1 MNRVCAVLA
10 TGCMALAVFA
20 SGGCGSGDGSATA
33 KNAAKKDEHAKEGE
47 HKGEGKHKEG
57 IIKLSDE
64 EAARA
69 GVRTVAAQEQELA
82 DTLTLTATVQANR
95 ERIAHV
101 LPRVPG
107 RITSVPVKLGDAVRQ
122 GQTLA
127 VLESIEVGEAYSAYA
142 QALAEANVAKTA
154 FERAERLHAEQII
167 PGKEHQR
174 ARGEYEKT
182 RAQVQAAAGKLKMLG
197 VSPSAGAKGASVS
210 AFPVTAPLAGTV
222 IERKAVLGELA
233 KADESLFTV
242 ADLSR
247 VWLEANV
254 SDADLGRVRNGAR
267 ARAQIAG
274 LPDEAFEG
282 KVGHVGA
289 VMDKETRTAK
299 AIIELPN
306 PKGLLRP
313 QMFASVAIEVGSS
326 RKVLALPES
335 AVTLVQG
342 LPTVFVEEAA
352 GFEAR
357 PVELAGRLAGKVVI
371 KSGVQP
377 GDLVVIEGVYALKAR
392 LLKSQIGSGHAH

>member
-1 MNRVCAVLA
+1 MSRLWAILA
-10 TGCMALAVFA
+10 AGCTALALLA
-20 SGGCGSGDGSATA
+20 GGGCGSRDGDAVA
-33 KNAAKKDEHAKEGE
+33 KNAGKKDEHAKEKDE
-47 HKGEGKHKEG
+47 HKDEG

-69 GVRTVAAQEQELA
+69 GVRTVAVQEQELA

-101 LPRVPG
+101 APRVPG
-107 RITSVPVKLGDAVRQ
+107 RITSVSAKLGDSVRQ

-127 VLESIEVGEAYSAYA
+127 VLESIEVGEAYSAHA

-154 FERAERLHAEQII
+154 FERAERLHTEQII
-167 PGKEHQR
+167 PGKEYQR

-182 RAQVQAAAGKLKMLG
+182 RAQVVAAAGKLKMLG
-197 VSPSAGAKGASVS
+197 VAPSAGAKSGGVS
-210 AFPVTAPLAGTV
+210 AFPVTAPLGGTV

-233 KADESLFTV
+233 KIDESLFVV
-242 ADLSR
+242 ADLSK

-254 SDADLGRVRNGAR
+254 GETDLVRVRNGAQAR
-267 ARAQIAG
+267 ARVAG
-274 LPDEAFEG
+274 MPDKVFEG
-282 KVGHVGA
+282 KVNHVGA

-306 PKGLLRP
+306 PEGLLRP
-313 QMFASVAIEVGSS
+313 QMFASVAIEVGTS
-326 RKVLALPES
+326 RKSLALPES

-342 LPTVFVEEAA
+342 LPTVFVEQAA

-357 PVELAGRLAGKVVI
+357 PVELAGRSAGRVI
-371 KSGVQP
+371 VKAGVLP
-377 GDLVVIEGVYALKAR
+377 GDLVVTEGVYALKAR

>member
-1 MNRVCAVLA
+1 MTRLCAIVAVGCIALAVLA
-10 TGCMALAVFA
+10 G
-20 SGGCGSGDGSATA
+20 GGCGSGDGGAAA
-33 KNAAKKDEHAKEGE
+33 KNAGKKDEHAKGKDE
-47 HKGEGKHKEG
+47 HKGEG

-64 EAARA
+64 EASRA
-69 GVRTVAAQEQELA
+69 GVRTVAAQEQEFA

-101 LPRVPG
+101 APRVPG
-107 RITSVPVKLGDAVRQ
+107 RITSVSAKLGDTVRQ

-127 VLESIEVGEAYSAYA
+127 MLESIEVGEAYSAYA
-142 QALAEANVAKTA
+142 QALAEANVARTA

-182 RAQVQAAAGKLKMLG
+182 RAQVQAASGKLKMLG
-197 VSPSAGAKGASVS
+197 VSPSAGAKGAAVS
-210 AFPVTAPLAGTV
+210 AFPVTAPLGGTV

-233 KADESLFTV
+233 KTEESLFV
-242 ADLSR
+242 IADLSK

-254 SDADLGRVRNGAR
+254 GEADLGRVRNGAQ
-267 ARAQIAG
+267 ARVRVTGI
-274 LPDEAFEG
+274 PDEVFEG
-282 KVGHVGA
+282 KVNHVGA

-306 PKGLLRP
+306 AKGLLRP
-313 QMFASVAIEVGSS
+313 QMFASVAIEVGTS

-357 PVELAGRLAGKVVI
+357 PVELAARSAGTVI
-371 KSGVQP
+371 VKSGVRP
-377 GDLVVIEGVYALKAR
+377 GDLVVTEGVYALKAR
-392 LLKSQIGSGHAH
+392 LLKSQISSGHGH